1 MLKKSREIQKYFFI
15 SLVSFVALCCF
26 LSSVLNAFFLDLVA
40 AAVHGKAYRNYMVTC
55 GKIEG
60 NLFTGFLIQDVGI
73 SAIKES
79 NPVTKLGSLYLKI
92 NPYDL
97 FQRKLKI
104 EQAKLN
110 DLRVYVKNFDDF
122 LQNLI
127 SLFGQSSLSHKTTGL
142 KWFETIE
149 CSRMVFY
156 NLQLENPLE
165 LLFTNREFLDEYD
178 LRINEEIRFEGS
190 LEWDSKQV
198 RLRASAKD
206 FHSLNPNSNL
216 PISLELLFDLQNN
229 GGELAILS
237 EGTPVKNLVTMKGLS
252 YDGSVTLES
261 RLKFSQHRDLIG
273 SGAKQA
279 QLKDGKSIYYA
290 LNGEGRLFSN
300 FVKFKDFELQDL
312 YLRAK
317 WTEEQFELEHSQSMF
332 LGSHV
337 DWSYRYDPKNRHSY
351 SVNFNNLEIHR
362 LFKVL
367 NFDQL
372 SHDLMG
378 EVSFGITGNPQRL
391 NFSPVIVHSLKYLST
406 PLYLKD
412 IRIEPIS
419 PDIFA
424 DDLRLTFESRGGS
437 YLGAFVDKVRGFL
450 DREKLTFSMTCDGVN
465 IRDIEPLKRR
475 SKTLGVRG
483 RANVMFG
490 GEIRFAEKDY
500 VLSATGDFFEVEV
513 AGLPIESLHFNYNK
527 KSDRNLWTWHMKLPL
542 SDGHFDFEMDFLKK
556 KGSIVLE
563 VDEFDLAYFKQR
575 LPDFPLSGE
584 VKGKLKVDFEPEL
597 TMKMVVNSGDLKLYD
612 VPLKDSFLEIY
623 LKKGK
628 FQWKLKDR
636 TLYTFAHGKHKLF
649 DYINSKMSLN
659 VIDVLGDSRFEVK
672 ESNLQRF
679 SGLPY
684 FNKLRY
690 KKGSIDFSGRYSESE
705 KSIKFVPKVLS
716 LTGDQTHLTFRSNGP
731 ILWKKLKG
739 LSGSLQVWST
749 DTLNNSEHELAELEI
764 NANNANLKLNQF
776 RLSLLKE
783 LSLSSY
789 LLPFHG
795 TVDMDLKV
803 TNFNQN
809 PSYKMIFNAAP
820 LFVDVQGKDT
830 YLEKINGELF
840 LDSNGLEARKITLIK
855 QGGLFSIDG
864 KLPIR
869 IRPTEWSLETIKGG
883 EMDMKVQIPETP
895 INVIRDLLPEYEAEV
910 DGSFA
915 LDVELSGS
923 VEKPAMNGTGNI
935 QISSLKIPSL
945 SRSLKLESGKLN
957 LDFVNDHLKVKQL
970 QGRLGEMIFH
980 LSGEVYPLER
990 FKFFLKGDVAQSR
1003 FNHWFMDLQDARLS
1017 KVLVNGSSG
1026 QLQASAAISASK
1038 ATIFYEDLMRWINRE
1053 SSPLKIPFFPHYDF
1067 DLKIQQPDNVGLQA
1081 EFFKMNVEPNMRLK
1095 IRPKNT
1101 YLDGYI
1107 GVREGSLELA
1117 RNHFKIEA
1125 GSMIRFIP
1133 REQRIKLSPSP
1144 FELDSGNPVWTSGD
1158 FQLKSVTDKLQTMWE
1173 RDYTNDAS
1181 ISGKLAWYEGDK
1193 TFDTRLNLR
1202 AFTEVGKRRIFLALN
1217 GPLET
1222 MDYSLNSDDENLGK
1236 GDVLKLLASRGI
1248 GRSNMAVAVSR
1259 DADGTNSYRV
1269 ANQDDEQLLSGQ
1281 ISATLEDQVVGR
1293 PFESL
1298 LGSLFNFQEVSLE
1311 PNFLGNQNGLG
1322 RFRMGTKLSKDIIL
1336 THEQENREFGSKK
1349 QTRLELKL
1357 DEELGLIFKRE
1368 QTVDKPFD
1376 LFQGDVEKD
1385 FQFGFERRLKF

>member
-1 MLKKSREIQKYFFI
+1 M
-15 SLVSFVALCCF
+15 CCF
-26 LSSVLNAFFLDLVA
+26 LSSVANALFLDLIA
-40 AAVHGKAYRNYMVTC
+40 GAVHGKAYRNYMVTC
-55 GKIEG
+55 GQIEG

-73 SAIKES
+73 TAIKES
-79 NPVTKLGSLYLKI
+79 NPVTKLGSLYLRI

-97 FQRKLKI
+97 FQRRLKI

-110 DLRVYVKNFDDF
+110 DLKVYVKNFDDF

-127 SLFGQSSLSHKTTGL
+127 SLFGQSSLSHNTNAL
-142 KWFETIE
+142 KWFETVE

-165 LLFTNREFLDEYD
+165 LLFTNRQFLDEYD
-178 LRINEEIRFEGS
+178 LKINDKIRFEGS
-190 LEWDSKQV
+190 LEWDAKEV

-206 FHSLNPNSNL
+206 FHSLSSDSNL

-279 QLKDGKSIYYA
+279 QLKDGESIYYA

-300 FVKFKDFELQDL
+300 FVKFEGFELKDL

-317 WTEEQFELEHSQSMF
+317 WTEEKFELEHSQSMF

-337 DWSYRYDPKNRHSY
+337 DWSYGYDPKNKHRY
-351 SVNFNNLEIHR
+351 SINFKNLEVHR

-367 NFDQL
+367 KFDQL
-372 SHDLMG
+372 SDDLRG
-378 EVSFGITGNPQRL
+378 EVSFGIRGNQQRL
-391 NFSPVIVHSLKYLST
+391 NFSPMVVHSLKYLST

-419 PDIFA
+419 SDVFA
-424 DDLRLTFESRGGS
+424 DDLELTFESRGGS
-437 YLGAFVDKVRGFL
+437 YMGAFVDKVRGFL
-450 DREKLTFSMTCDGVN
+450 NREKLTFSMTCDGVS

-513 AGLPIESLHFNYNK
+513 AGLPIESLHFSYNK
-527 KSDRNLWTWHMKLPL
+527 KSDRNLWTWHMNLPL
-542 SDGHFDFEMDFLKK
+542 SDGQFDFEMDFLKK
-556 KGSIVLE
+556 KGGIILE
-563 VDEFDLAYFKQR
+563 VNEFDLAYFKQR
-575 LPDFPLSGE
+575 IPDFPLSGE

-597 TMKMVVNSGDLKLYD
+597 TVKLIVNSGDLKLYN
-612 VPLKDSFLEIY
+612 VPLQDSFLEIY
-623 LKKGK
+623 LKKDK

-636 TLYTFAHGKHKLF
+636 TLYTYAHGKHRLF
-649 DYINSKMSLN
+649 DFVNSKMNLN
-659 VIDVLGDSRFEVK
+659 VIDVLGDFRFEVK
-672 ESNLQRF
+672 ERRLQRF
-679 SGLPY
+679 SSLPY
-684 FNKLRY
+684 FNKLRFTQ
-690 KKGSIDFSGRYSESE
+690 GTIDLSGNYNKSSE
-705 KSIKFVPKVLS
+705 SIKFRPKNLT
-716 LTGDQTHLTFRSNGP
+716 LTGDQTHLDFRSDAP
-731 ILWKKLKG
+731 IMWTKSKN
-739 LSGSLQVWST
+739 LSGSLKVWFK
-749 DTLNNSEHELAELEI
+749 DNLNDFEQELAYLEFDG
-764 NANNANLKLNQF
+764 NNARLKLNQF
-776 RLSLLKE
+776 RSSLLKE
-783 LSLSSY
+783 MSLSDY

-803 TNFNQN
+803 TNFDQN
-809 PSYKMIFNAAP
+809 PNYKMVFNGSP
-820 LFVDVQGKDT
+820 IYVDVKGKDT
-830 YLEKINGELF
+830 YLEKISGELF
-840 LDSNGLEARKITLIK
+840 LDSEGLEARKITLIK
-855 QGGLFSIDG
+855 QGGTFSIDG
-864 KLPIR
+864 KLPLRLRPKEWR
-869 IRPTEWSLETIKGG
+869 IETIKGG
-883 EMDMKVQIPETP
+883 EIDMKVQIPETP
-895 INVIRDLLPEYEAEV
+895 INVIRDLFPEYEGEV

-915 LDVELSGS
+915 LDVKLSGS
-923 VEKPAMNGTGNI
+923 VEKPSMNGTGSM
-935 QISSLKIPSL
+935 QIASLKIPAF
-945 SRSLKLESGKLN
+945 SRSMELQSGKLK
-957 LDFVNDHLKVKQL
+957 LDFVDNHLKVKQL
-970 QGRLGEMIFH
+970 QGRLDEMIFH
-980 LSGEVYPLER
+980 LSGEVYPFER
-990 FKFFLKGDVAQSR
+990 FKFFLKGDVAQPR
-1003 FNHWFMDLQDARLS
+1003 FNHWFMDLQGARLS
-1017 KVLVNGSSG
+1017 KVLINGSSG
-1026 QLQASAAISASK
+1026 QLQASAFISANK
-1038 ATIFYEDLMRWINRE
+1038 AVIFYEDLMRWIERD
-1053 SSPLKIPFFPHYDF
+1053 SSPLKIPFFSHYDF
-1067 DLKIQQPDNVGLQA
+1067 DLKIQQAENVGLRA
-1081 EFFKMNVEPNMRLK
+1081 EFFKMDVEPNMQIK

-1101 YLDGYI
+1101 YLNGYI

-1133 REQRIKLSPSP
+1133 REQKIRLSPSP
-1144 FELDSGNPVWTSGD
+1144 FELDSGTPVWSSGD
-1158 FQLKSVTDKLQTMWE
+1158 FQLQSVTDKLQTMWE
-1173 RDYTNDAS
+1173 RDYTNESAMT
-1181 ISGKLAWYEGDK
+1181 GKLAWYEGDK

-1236 GDVLKLLASRGI
+1236 GDVLKLLASRGV
-1248 GRSNMAVAVSR
+1248 GSRNMAVAVSR

-1269 ANQDDEQLLSGQ
+1269 GNQDDEQLLSGQ
-1281 ISATLEDQVVGR
+1281 ISATLEDQVLGR

-1322 RFRMGTKLSKDIIL
+1322 RFRMGTRLSKDITL

-1368 QTVDKPFD
+1368 QTVDRPFD